1 MDKYLRLK
9 DPNYCSKLKKTYYK
23 KIKEFHVNPSTKILL
38 INNDKDLGEA
48 LAFQLP
54 LGGKYQIVETNDETS
69 ALAQIN
75 NNFCDLVIINSQ
87 SSALKEYD
95 LTKSLRLAG
104 YKKPIIILINQNSN
118 LDIPNDQNHK
128 VDEYIIKP
136 FRYPV
141 LLKSIETQLHKF
153 KKSENTQYSIG
164 NYAFKPNSKIL
175 ESNESRSIR
184 LTEKENNILKFLY
197 KNSGNTVS
205 RETLLY
211 EVWGYNSKVTTHTL
225 ETHIYRLRQKIEDDP
240 SNASLLIT
248 EPGGYKLNS

>member
-1 MDKYLRLK
+1 M
-9 DPNYCSKLKKTYYK
+9 
-23 KIKEFHVNPSTKILL
+23 NPSTKILL

-48 LAFQLP
+48 LVFQLR
-54 LGGKYQIVETNDETS
+54 LGEKYQIIETSDETS
-69 ALAQIN
+69 SLAQIN

-87 SSALKEYD
+87 SSALKECN

-104 YKKPIIILINQNSN
+104 YKKPIIMLINRNSN
-118 LDIPNDQNHK
+118 LDIPDGHNHK
-128 VDEYIIKP
+128 ADEYIIKP

-164 NYAFKPNSKIL
+164 KYAFKPNSKIL
-175 ESNESRSIR
+175 ETNESRSIR

-197 KNSGNTVS
+197 KNLGNTVS
-205 RETLLY
+205 RETLLH

-225 ETHIYRLRQKIEDDP
+225 ETHIYRLRQKFEDDP
-240 SNASLLIT
+240 SNACFLIT
-248 EPGGYKLNS
+248 EPGGYKLSS

>member
-1 MDKYLRLK
+1 
-9 DPNYCSKLKKTYYK
+9 
-23 KIKEFHVNPSTKILL
+23 VNPSAKILL
-38 INNDKDLGEA
+38 INNDKELGEA
-48 LAFQLP
+48 LLFQLS
-54 LGGKYQIVETNDETS
+54 LGKKYQLMETNSETQ

-87 SSALKEYD
+87 SSKLKEYNF
-95 LTKSLRLAG
+95 TKNLRLAS
-104 YKKPIIILINQNSN
+104 YKKPIIMLINQNRN
-118 LDIPNDQNHK
+118 LDIPDDQNHK
-128 VDEYIIKP
+128 ADEYIIKP

-164 NYAFKPNSKIL
+164 NYIFKPNSKIL
-175 ESNESRSIR
+175 ESDKSRPIR

-197 KNSGNTVS
+197 KNLGNIVS
-205 RETLLY
+205 RETLLH

-240 SNASLLIT
+240 SKACFLIT
-248 EPGGYKLNS
+248 ETGGYKLHS

>member
-1 MDKYLRLK
+1 M
-9 DPNYCSKLKKTYYK
+9 SA
-23 KIKEFHVNPSTKILL
+23 STKILL

-54 LGGKYQIVETNDETS
+54 LSEKYQIIETSDETR
-69 ALAQIN
+69 ALTQIN

-87 SSALKEYD
+87 SSALKECN

-104 YKKPIIILINQNSN
+104 YKKPIIMLINRNSN
-118 LDIPNDQNHK
+118 LDIPDDQSHK
-128 VDEYIIKP
+128 ADEYIVKP

-153 KKSENTQYSIG
+153 KKSENTQYNIG
-164 NYAFKPNSKIL
+164 NYVFKPNSKIL
-175 ESNESRSIR
+175 ESNENRSIR

-197 KNSGNTVS
+197 KNLGNFIS
-205 RETLLY
+205 REILLH
-211 EVWGYNSKVTTHTL
+211 EVWGYNSTVTTHTL

-240 SNASLLIT
+240 SNACFLIT
-248 EPGGYKLNS
+248 EPGGYKLHS